1 MLEIERV
8 KNCDYQGRKLWVVQ
22 KLLNIIK
29 LYSEEILGG
38 DFCVVKYKVVHVL
51 WMVVCCK
58 DNKRPAAK
66 MDFLFVCLY
75 AYIFILTCT

>member
-1 MLEIERV
+1 MCLSG
-8 KNCDYQGRKLWVVQ
+8 KKVVSCS

-38 DFCVVKYKVVHVL
+38 VFCVVKYKVVHVL

-58 DNKRPAAK
+58 DNKRPVAK
-66 MDFLFVCLY
+66 MDFLFVCLN
-75 AYIFILTCT
+75 A